1 VPSVDQL
8 QPNDTVVQIT
18 IAKKI
23 GAVTSAYG
31 EIVRH
36 LVIQGEAKVP
46 DLELVAH
53 LDTINF

>member
-1 VPSVDQL
+1 MPSVDQL

-23 GAVTSAYG
+23 GAVASAQG

-36 LVIQGEAKVP
+36 LVIQGEAQVP

-53 LDTINF
+53 LDAIYF